1 MKDLLIPLGLVVF
14 IALFAFAI
22 IHTARKQRKAK
33 ARAFRDFADRHGLS
47 YLGEDDGSA
56 QAFAEGF
63 DGIGRFSS
71 PSLGNVIP
79 QDVVR
84 GEMNG
89 VKVILFRHSIRYS
102 EGWAR
107 EWFVAG
113 VTCAEA
119 IAKRCAIQLLGGKPG
134 QSSMYLQDPVVKEQ
148 RAGAFNLA
156 VRAASQAHAGK
167 IIDANVLNRISG
179 LSGELPLRPEIQVR
193 GNRVAA
199 YPADR
204 NATIDDVETLERL
217 LVFTQSV
224 SKIAAITP

>member
-1 MKDLLIPLGLVVF
+1 MKDLLLPLGLLVF

-22 IHTARKQRKAK
+22 IHTARKQRKSK
-33 ARAFRDFADRHGLS
+33 ARVFKDFAERHGLS
-47 YLGEDDGSA
+47 YLEEDDGSA

-71 PSLGNVIP
+71 PSLGKVIP
-79 QDVVR
+79 KDVVH

-113 VTCAEA
+113 VAGAASSLE
-119 IAKRCAIQLLGGKPG
+119 RCAIQFLKAKAHPI
-134 QSSMYLQDPVVKEQ
+134 SMHLQDSIVKEHK
-148 RAGAFNLA
+148 AAPFNLA
-156 VRAASQAHAGK
+156 LRAASQAHAVK
-167 IIDANVLNRISG
+167 VIDANVLNRISG
-179 LSGELPLRPEIQVR
+179 LAGELPFRPEIQVR

-204 NATIDDVETLERL
+204 NETIDGVETLERL
-217 LVFTQSV
+217 LAFTRSAA
-224 SKIAAITP
+224 KIAASTP

>member
-1 MKDLLIPLGLVVF
+1 MKDLLIPLGLLVF

-33 ARAFRDFADRHGLS
+33 ARVFRDFADRHALR

-71 PSLGNVIP
+71 PSLGQVIP
-79 QDVVR
+79 KDVVR
-84 GEMNG
+84 GDMNG

-107 EWFVAG
+107 EWIVAG

-119 IAKRCAIQLLGGKPG
+119 IAKRCAIQFFEGKVDHR
-134 QSSMYLQDPVVKEQ
+134 SMYLQDPVVKEQ
-148 RAGAFNLA
+148 RAGSFNLA

-167 IIDANVLNRISG
+167 LIDANVLNRISG
-179 LSGELPLRPEIQVR
+179 LAGELPFRPGIQVR

-204 NATIDDVETLERL
+204 NATIDDAEALARL
-217 LVFTQSV
+217 LAFTRSA
-224 SKIAAITP
+224 SKAAAIKP